1 MKMNTLDMKFKKR
14 TKKSVRFN
22 SITYTAINTDT
33 GTDTSPFITNDE
45 LEYNSW
51 YDKSELMQFRQSAV
65 DIALF
70 QYNRS
75 NIGDDDTNKL
85 PRGMEGMSKHR
96 RQHKKITLKC
106 ILLAIR
112 CGKPP
117 HYVASLSK
125 KLGSWNTEIAIRDAC
140 LDYFEIYQP
149 QQLIHNTLLPISSKP
164 PFISLVP
171 RTTANNTSTNTD
183 SAAAADGNTCAATR
197 RQRSSSS
204 STTINTTATSTTAS
218 TKKRGRCIGNGPS
231 SLLVIP
237 TTSTLSSSSSSASN
251 HDHQHHQHQHHDH
264 QHHQQKQHQH
274 HQHHHQHQYHKHR
287 KHHKHHEHHQHH
299 QHHQHHHQQQHQ
311 HQRSSSIGIESV
323 YTNSTYDLPPL

>member
-14 TKKSVRFN
+14 TEKSVRFN

-33 GTDTSPFITNDE
+33 GTDTSPFITNNE

-149 QQLIHNTLLPISSKP
+149 QQFIHNTLRSISSKP

-171 RTTANNTSTNTD
+171 RTTANSTSTNTD
-183 SAAAADGNTCAATR
+183 SAAAAAAAAGSTCAATR

-204 STTINTTATSTTAS
+204 STTINTAATSTTAS

-231 SLLVIP
+231 SLLTKPHKGQFKRQCCTHPVLHSYWDAIEDQSIDPYEDKNDSMIGNGGVSQCGDTRLVIVIANVI
-237 TTSTLSSSSSSASN
+237 TRIKNIVRLGGDDGSSGSSN
-251 HDHQHHQHQHHDH
+251 LGVRHF
-264 QHHQQKQHQH
+264 
-274 HQHHHQHQYHKHR
+274 
-287 KHHKHHEHHQHH
+287 
-299 QHHQHHHQQQHQ
+299 
-311 HQRSSSIGIESV
+311 
-323 YTNSTYDLPPL
+323 